1 MNRDEGRAD
10 PRRQQDATPGRREDV
25 RGDGPRAEAP
35 LLRRLERS
43 QARYKALVQ
52 ASSTVVW
59 VRDPELKFVERS
71 PDWERFTGQRF
82 EEYQGY
88 GWFSAVH
95 PGDRDH
101 VRAAVAQTLRD
112 GAMSYQGRL
121 RLWRAA
127 GDAGPGSYRHC
138 EVTAAAVRDESGAVV
153 EWVGMVRDRTEQHES
168 EDLRLRQTQEL
179 ARSNR
184 DLEDFAYI
192 AAHDLKE
199 PLRGIRLIV
208 SFLEEDGR
216 GKLDEDAARRMEQLQ
231 ELCARMQTL
240 LDSLLESA
248 RVSSAALLI
257 EDLELSRPA
266 AEGLQLAGAR
276 AQEPGVEVRLDASL
290 QGVHVC
296 GDAQRLAQVF
306 ANLIS
311 NAIKYNES
319 SPKVVEVA
327 AEAAP
332 AGEPPGMVAVR
343 VSDNGIGVPQDKH
356 ETVFR
361 MFRRLHPRECYG
373 GGAGAGLSIV
383 KKIIER
389 HGGRVWLESSG
400 LGQGTS
406 VRFTLPTIDLCEG
419 LDT

>member
-1 MNRDEGRAD
+1 MNRDEGRAE
-10 PRRQQDATPGRREDV
+10 PRPEQEATPGRREQ
-25 RGDGPRAEAP
+25 GRAEGARADAP

-52 ASSTVVW
+52 ASSNVVW
-59 VRDPELKFVERS
+59 VRDPELRFIERS

-82 EEYQGY
+82 EQYQGY
-88 GWFSAVH
+88 GWLNAVH
-95 PGDRDH
+95 PGDRAN
-101 VRAAVAQTLRD
+101 VQAAVAQTLSD
-112 GAMSYQGRL
+112 GATVYQGRL
-121 RLWRAA
+121 RLWRA
-127 GDAGPGSYRHC
+127 GSDGSPGSYRHC
-138 EVTAAAVRDESGAVV
+138 EVTAAAVRDESGAVL

-216 GKLDEDAARRMEQLQ
+216 GKVDEDAARRMAQLQ
-231 ELCARMQTL
+231 ELCARMQGL

-248 RVSSAALLI
+248 KVSSAALVI
-257 EDLELSRPA
+257 EDVELTRPA
-266 AEGLQLAGAR
+266 AEGLQLVGAR
-276 AQEPGVEVRLDASL
+276 AQEPGVEVRIDDSL
-290 QGVHVC
+290 LGVRVC

-306 ANLIS
+306 SNLIS
-311 NAIKYNES
+311 NGIKYNES
-319 SPKVVEVA
+319 SPRVVEVRV
-327 AEAAP
+327 EPTP
-332 AGEPPGMVAVR
+332 AGEPPGMVTVC
-343 VSDNGIGVPQDKH
+343 VSDNGIGVPADKH
-356 ETVFR
+356 EAVFR

-383 KKIIER
+383 KKIVER
-389 HGGRVWLESSG
+389 HGGRVWLESAG
-400 LGQGTS
+400 PGQGAS
-406 VRFTLPTIDLCEG
+406 VRFTLPSMDLCEG